1 MELAVDIVE
10 TPIGKLSVVAE
21 GDQLCHLDFEN
32 GDVRMAT
39 LLKRRYGAY
48 QLTPKENAAKMRDR
62 LAAYFNGDW
71 SSLMDLKC
79 KTGGTEFQKTV
90 WNALCEI
97 PRGETWSYAELAD
110 HIGNPSAVRAVARA
124 NALNPISIFIP
135 CHRVIGKD
143 GTLTGYAGGLDRK
156 EYLLRHE
163 GALLV

>member
-1 MELAVDIVE
+1 MELSLDLVD

-21 GDQLCHLDFEN
+21 GNILCHLDFEN
-32 GDVRMAT
+32 GDVRMET
-39 LLKRRYGAY
+39 LLKRRYGDF
-48 QLTPKENAAKMRDR
+48 QLKPRENAAGLRDR
-62 LAAYFNGDW
+62 LNAYFDGDW
-71 SSLMDLKC
+71 DSLTGLEYR
-79 KTGGTEFQKTV
+79 TGGTDFQHQV
-90 WNALCEI
+90 WQALTEI
-97 PRGETWSYAELAD
+97 PRGQTISYAELAENV
-110 HIGNPSAVRAVARA
+110 GNPAAVRAVARS

>member
-1 MELAVDIVE
+1 MELTLDLVE

-21 GDQLCHLDFEN
+21 DNILCHLDFEN
-32 GDVRMAT
+32 GDVRMDT
-39 LLKRRYGAY
+39 LLKRRFGSY
-48 QLTPKENAAKMRDR
+48 QTRIQENAAGMRDR
-62 LAAYFNGDW
+62 LNAYFNGDW
-71 SSLMDLKC
+71 DSLEGLNYR
-79 KTGGTEFQKTV
+79 TGGTDFQRSV
-90 WNALCEI
+90 WKALTEI
-97 PRGETWSYAELAD
+97 PRGQTISYAELAENV
-110 HIGNPSAVRAVARA
+110 GNPAAVRAVARS